1 MAISKDKKNTLV
13 ADLTKLLSEAKL
25 TAYANYQGLSVAE
38 LEELRHYD
46 VDEYLLSLSDA
57 IICYG
62 FDKRMEFYNET
73 GETLQ
78 LMYDQ
83 VLEWVE
89 AQ

>member
-1 MAISKDKKNTLV
+1 MKVSFNVRVFLRPYIKDWPIF
-13 ADLTKLLSEAKL
+13 
-25 TAYANYQGLSVAE
+25 E